1 MISNLG
7 FMQGR
12 LIKDE
17 NGTIQSFPSNNWKKE
32 FLKANTLGLK
42 KYGMDHR

>member
-17 NGTIQSFPSNNWKKE
+17 NGIILILISINVSSSKNASIYTDS
-32 FLKANTLGLK
+32 
-42 KYGMDHR
+42 

>member
-42 KYGMDHR
+42 NMEWTHR